1 MSPYPN
7 NCSAPPWSKIVLESI
22 FVETWKAILVG
33 IFALIKPVMTSTEGL
48 WVANI
53 RWIPAA
59 LAFCAILAIRCSTFF
74 PTNIIMS
81 ANSSTTTTIDGN
93 TSRYSSSFSFKGFNI
108 CFPFFSASRIFL
120 LNPAKFLT
128 PIMDIN
134 LYLLS
139 ISATHHL
146 KPLDASVISV
156 ITGVS
161 KWGIPS

>member
-1 MSPYPN
+1 
-7 NCSAPPWSKIVLESI
+7 
-22 FVETWKAILVG
+22 
-33 IFALIKPVMTSTEGL
+33 MTSTEGL

-146 KPLDASVISV
+146 KPFDASVISV